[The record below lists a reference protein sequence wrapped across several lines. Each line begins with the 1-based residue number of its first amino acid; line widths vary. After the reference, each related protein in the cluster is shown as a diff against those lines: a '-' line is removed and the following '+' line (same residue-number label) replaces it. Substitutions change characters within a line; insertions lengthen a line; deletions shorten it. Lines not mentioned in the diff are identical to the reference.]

1 MMKLQALCVS
11 LWLAAAAVALS
22 ACGGGGTSSLPRSIA
37 FGRHHGSGSSPI
49 QHVIIIVQENRSFNN
64 LFAKFPGADGATRGK
79 KRVKVGS
86 KYVDKWVTLKASPLV
101 IKHDIA
107 HCWSSW
113 KAAYDN
119 GKMDGFNQESLNAC
133 GQGPPADTYPYQY
146 VEKSQI
152 APYWDIADA
161 WVLAD
166 HMFQTQGSG
175 SFTAH
180 QDLIR
185 GGTCINQ
192 CGVSS
197 SSASTESLIDNPTYW
212 PWGCDAASGVKTNLL
227 TGTLQYLKGQG
238 PFPCSNEFPNGSNSY
253 PTLRDLLDNASV
265 SWKYY
270 TPCFSSA
277 DQPGCSPSS
286 NCVTTGKPPNC
297 DGSLLDAFDVIY
309 PVRYGSEW
317 GTAVSWPETNIFSDV
332 SSGTLPKVSW
342 VIPED
347 DANDHPGENLPCGC
361 DNGPSWVAS
370 VVNAVGESNY
380 WNSSV
385 IIVLWDDW
393 GGFYDNVSPKFL
405 RDGWGG
411 LGFRVPMMVISP
423 YAIAGSGSQGG
434 YISHTKYE
442 FGSILQYIEDNWS
455 LGNLGTTDVRA
466 NSIDDVLNYNQNPRL
481 FKAIPSEHDAK
492 YFINQPH
499 TVQHG
504 DPE

>member
-1 MMKLQALCVS
+1 MKRRALY
-11 LWLAAAAVALS
+11 LWLPIALTGLALS
-22 ACGGGGTSSLPRSIA
+22 ACGGGASSLPSEVA
-37 FGRHHGSGSSPI
+37 FGLQHRMGSSPI
-49 QHVIIIVQENRSFNN
+49 NHIVIIVQENRSFDN

-86 KYVDKWVTLKASPLV
+86 KYVDKWVTLHASPLV

-107 HCWSSW
+107 HCWSSF

-119 GKMDGFNQESLNAC
+119 GKMDGFNDESLNAC
-133 GQGPPADTYPYQY
+133 GEGPPADTYPYQY

-152 APYWDIADA
+152 APYWDIADQ

-192 CGVSS
+192 CAVSS
-197 SSASTESLIDNPTYW
+197 PSASTESLVDNPTYW
-212 PWGCDAASGVKTNLL
+212 PWGCDASKSVLTNLL
-227 TGTLQYLKGQG
+227 TGTLQYEKDKG
-238 PFPCSNEFPNGSNSY
+238 PFPCSNDFPNGSGSY
-253 PTLRDLLDNASV
+253 ETLRDRLDGAGV
-265 SWKYY
+265 TWKYY
-270 TPCFSSA
+270 TPCFSST
-277 DQPGCSPSS
+277 DQPGCTPSS
-286 NCVTTGKPPNC
+286 YCKTTDSKPPNC

-317 GTAVSWPETNIFSDV
+317 GTNVSWPETNIFSDIT
-332 SSGTLPKVSW
+332 GGKLPKVSW

-347 DANDHPGENLPCGC
+347 DANDHPGENLPCKC
-361 DNGPSWVAS
+361 DYGPSWVAS
-370 VVNAVGESNY
+370 VVNAVGESKY
-380 WNSSV
+380 WNASV

-393 GGFYDNVSPKFL
+393 GGFYDNASPAFL

-434 YISHTKYE
+434 YISHTQYE
-442 FGSILQYIEDNWS
+442 FGSILKYIEDNWN
-455 LGNLGTTDVRA
+455 LKRLGTTDSRA
-466 NSIDDVLNYNQNPRL
+466 TSIDDVFNYSQTPRK
-481 FKAIPSEHDAK
+481 FTAIPSERDAQ
-492 YFINQPH
+492 YFIDQPH
-499 TVQHG
+499 PVQHG